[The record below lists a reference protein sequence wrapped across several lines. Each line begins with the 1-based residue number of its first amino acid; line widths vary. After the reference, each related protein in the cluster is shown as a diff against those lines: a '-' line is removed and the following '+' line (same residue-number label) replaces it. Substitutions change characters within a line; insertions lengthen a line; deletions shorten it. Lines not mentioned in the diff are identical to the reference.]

1 RPSARR
7 LRSLYSAIHTA
18 RPLRVSIQVHR
29 CDVQQR
35 LGRRLLRADPDD
47 LAPTISR
54 DSGCHRGEGDRRG
67 CVNIGWYVIRRL
79 LLIPPMLVGITL
91 LSFIV
96 SHAVPAD
103 PVTANLGDQAAANPE
118 IVAAFK
124 HRWGLDRPLPEQ
136 YGIYLWRVIH
146 GDFGVSIST
155 RQPVAVDLRQHLPPT
170 IELAL
175 AA

>member
-1 RPSARR
+1 
-7 LRSLYSAIHTA
+7 
-18 RPLRVSIQVHR
+18 
-29 CDVQQR
+29 
-35 LGRRLLRADPDD
+35 
-47 LAPTISR
+47 
-54 DSGCHRGEGDRRG
+54 
-67 CVNIGWYVIRRL
+67 
-79 LLIPPMLVGITL
+79 MLVGITL

-146 GDFGVSIST
+146 GEFGGSIST
-155 RQPVAVDLRQHLPPT
+155 RQPRALDPPQHLPPT
-170 IELAL
+170 IELAP
-175 AA
+175 AAVIPPPPV